1 MKILFVC
8 SGNRIGVSPIIR
20 NQGESL
26 VREGIDVVYYTIK
39 GKGLKGYLS
48 NIKPLKNYLKGNSF
62 DFVHAHFSLTAFVA
76 SLAGVKP
83 LVVSL
88 MGSDV
93 KSSFFYKIL
102 IRVFAFLFSWRSIIV
117 KSQDMYDDL
126 GIKCAQ
132 IIPNGVDITRFKK
145 MDKVECQEKLGWN
158 KSKRHILF
166 PANAERREKNY
177 QLAIEAISFLNNPLV
192 EIHSL
197 HNVPNEEMP
206 IWYNAAD
213 VVLLTSLWEG
223 SPNAIKEAM
232 ACCRPIVCTNVG
244 DVAWLLDGVDNCYVV
259 EHKSEEVVEK
269 INLALNGSSITKGID
284 KIYKLNLTDKQVVN
298 QLIGIYKQ

>member
-8 SGNRIGVSPIIR
+8 SGNRVGVSPIIR
-20 NQGESL
+20 NQGDSL
-26 VREGIDVVYYTIK
+26 IREGVDVVYYTIK

-48 NIKPLKNYLKGNSF
+48 NVRPLKNYLKDNSF

-76 SLAGVKP
+76 SLAGAKP
-83 LVVSL
+83 LVISL

-93 KSSFFYKIL
+93 KSSFFYKTL

-117 KSQDMYDDL
+117 KSQDMYEDL
-126 GIKCAQ
+126 GIKRAQ
-132 IIPNGVDITRFKK
+132 IIPNGVNIDRFKVLNK
-145 MDKVECQEKLGWN
+145 LECQDKLDWD
-158 KSKRHILF
+158 KTKKHILF

-177 QLAIEAISFLNNPLV
+177 QLALDAVSFLQNPQV

-197 HNVPNEEMP
+197 NNVANEEMP

-213 VVLLTSLWEG
+213 VVLMTSLWEG

-244 DVAWLLDGVDNCYVV
+244 DVAWLLDGVDNSYVV
-259 EHKSEEVVEK
+259 EHKAEDVAGK
-269 INLALNGSSITKGID
+269 LNLAFNGLPITNGID
-284 KIYKLNLTDKQVVN
+284 KIYKLNLTDKQVVD
-298 QLIGIYKQ
+298 QLIEIYKQ